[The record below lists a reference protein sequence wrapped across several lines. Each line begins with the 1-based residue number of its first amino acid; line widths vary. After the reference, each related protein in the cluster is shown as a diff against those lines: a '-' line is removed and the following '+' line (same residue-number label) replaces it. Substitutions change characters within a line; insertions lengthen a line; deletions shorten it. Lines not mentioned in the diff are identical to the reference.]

1 MKSINFIY
9 LVLLLITIIGCKS
22 EGSETKK
29 AFKLRTA
36 FERSN
41 GKSTSTYSE
50 MMAFYK
56 AADKHSD
63 KLKMKEQGL
72 TDSGLALHVATYSNG
87 QENENALQL
96 LINNGIHPGEPDGI
110 DASMLLIKD
119 LINGEFKLPDGVVL
133 HIIPSY
139 NLGGMIN
146 RNSTSRANQNG
157 PEAYGFRGNARN
169 YDLNRDFIKMDT
181 DNMHA
186 FAEIYHDLD
195 PDVYVET
202 HVSNGAN
209 YQYTL
214 THLLTQHDRLG
225 YQMGEYIDK
234 TFKPQLEQSIRDK
247 NLLITPYV
255 NVFGRTPEKG
265 FSQFVDSPRYSTGY
279 TALWNTLGM
288 LIETHM
294 LKPYPKRVNSTKAML
309 ESIIELSAQER
320 DRIKSL
326 RASNFNDL
334 LADEFYGF
342 DHQIDSTQF
351 ETLDFKGYE
360 ADTIT
365 SSITGQ
371 PRLKYNRSKA
381 FEKNVPYY
389 NHLKANDSLL
399 IPAYYV
405 IPKAWQ
411 RVINRLK
418 TNQVKMQKLKKDS
431 LIKVETYRIA
441 EYKTSRSAY
450 EGHYLHFDTRVNAS
464 IVEKT
469 FNKGDFLVSTDQ
481 KARKYLLEV
490 LEPELKDSFFNWNF
504 FDSILQRKEGFS
516 PYVFEDYAVSFLEA
530 HPEIKKEFKRKKANE
545 PAFNTDAYA
554 QLLWIYKRTPL
565 YEKAHLQ
572 YPIHR
577 ILPNNPD

>member
-1 MKSINFIY
+1 MKNINFIY
-9 LVLLLITIIGCKS
+9 LILLLITMIGCHS
-22 EGSETKK
+22 EEPETNK
-29 AFKLRTA
+29 AFNIKIA
-36 FERSN
+36 FEKSN

-56 AADKHSD
+56 AADQHSD
-63 KLKMKEQGL
+63 KLKMSEHGI
-72 TDSGLALHVATYSNG
+72 TDSGLALHVATYSNDPK
-87 QENENALQL
+87 NENDLQL

-119 LINGEFKLPDGVVL
+119 LINGEFKLPDDVVL

-139 NLGGMIN
+139 NLGGMVN

-181 DNMHA
+181 DNMRA
-186 FAEIYHDLD
+186 FADIYHDLD

-202 HVSNGAN
+202 HVSNGAD

-225 YQMGEYIDK
+225 HQMGEYIDK
-234 TFKPQLEQSIRDK
+234 TFKPQLERSIREKD
-247 NLLITPYV
+247 LLITPYV
-255 NVFGRTPEKG
+255 NVFGRTPEEG

-279 TALWNTLGM
+279 TALWNTLGL

-294 LKPYPKRVNSTKAML
+294 LKPYPKRVNSTNAML
-309 ESIIELSAQER
+309 ESIIELSARER

-326 RASNFNDL
+326 RASNFDDFQ
-334 LADEFYGF
+334 ADEYYGF
-342 DHQIDSTQF
+342 DHQIDSTQY

-371 PRLKYNRSKA
+371 PRLKYYQSRP

-389 NHLKANDSLL
+389 DHLKANDSLL

-418 TNQVKMQKLKKDS
+418 TNQVKMQNLKKDS
-431 LIKVETYRIA
+431 IIKVESYRIA
-441 EYKTSRSAY
+441 ENETSRSAY

-464 IVEKT
+464 IFEKT
-469 FNKGDFLVSTDQ
+469 FSKGDLLIPTDQ

-516 PYVFEDYAVSFLEA
+516 PYVFEDYAVSFLEE
-530 HPEIKKEFKRKKANE
+530 HPGIKKDFETKKANE
-545 PAFNTDAYA
+545 PAFSKDAYA

-572 YPIHR
+572 YPIYR
-577 ILPNNPD
+577 ILPKKSG

>member
-9 LVLLLITIIGCKS
+9 LVLLLITMIGCKS
-22 EGSETKK
+22 EGSETNK
-29 AFKLRTA
+29 AFKLKTA

-63 KLKMKEQGL
+63 KLKMKEKGL

-202 HVSNGAN
+202 HVSNGAD

-234 TFKPQLEQSIRDK
+234 TFRPQLEKSIRDK

-255 NVFGRTPEKG
+255 NVFGITPAEG
-265 FSQFVDSPRYSTGY
+265 FSQFVESPRYSTGY

-294 LKPYPKRVNSTKAML
+294 LKPYSKRVNSTKAML

-326 RASNFNDL
+326 RASNFDDL
-334 LADEFYGF
+334 LADEYHGF

-371 PRLKYNRSKA
+371 PRLKYDRSNA
-381 FEKNVPYY
+381 FEKNVPYFD
-389 NHLKANDSLL
+389 HLKANDSLL

-411 RVINRLK
+411 KVINRLK
-418 TNQVKMQKLKKDS
+418 TNQVKMQNLKKDS

-469 FNKGDFLVSTDQ
+469 FNKGDLLVPTNQ